1 MELSQIRYFL
11 EVAESQ
17 HITKSA
23 RKLHIA
29 QPALTQAIHRLQN
42 DLGVPLFM
50 QSGRGIVLTQY
61 GAFLRDRL
69 KPILAQL
76 DRIPE

>member
-1 MELSQIRYFL
+1 MELTQIRYFL

-17 HITKSA
+17 HIPQSA

-29 QPALTQAIHRLQN
+29 QPALTQAIHRLQP

-50 QSGRGIVLTQY
+50 QSGRNIVLT
-61 GAFLRDRL
+61 
-69 KPILAQL
+69 
-76 DRIPE
+76 